1 MTLVFIRLFK
11 AFIYK
16 QVNCNYEY
24 HIYSVP
30 LLELSINCGYCKTGH
45 FALKKDVWKEKVE
58 YFLEEFLCWHTGAR
72 EKVKEVKKIE
82 ADEAEKQKKEKSV
95 DACRGSDNNIHCVRL
110 ESENCLIVALKNTPF
125 EKLVGPLLYA
135 IHHHYLFPTY
145 HNKQNN
151 KRWVKTNKLFC
162 QFCKLIILRGV

>member
-1 MTLVFIRLFK
+1 MKMTK
-11 AFIYK
+11 E
-16 QVNCNYEY
+16 CNYEY

-45 FALKKDVWKEKVE
+45 FALKKDVWKEEVE

-95 DACRGSDNNIHCVRL
+95 DACRGSDNNIHGVREIGIWKL
-110 ESENCLIVALKNTPF
+110 FDCRIEKYSFWKVGWTPF
-125 EKLVGPLLYA
+125 
-135 IHHHYLFPTY
+135 ICNSSSLFISDLP
-145 HNKQNN
+145 
-151 KRWVKTNKLFC
+151 
-162 QFCKLIILRGV
+162 